1 MNFNVKSTVIAFT
14 LALTVSAAPL
24 APASGCPAGTVTAV
38 SNFAGQS
45 QVDTV
50 CVQPN
55 TCYADSAGNCAGQD
69 GTYACA
75 PNGWCCT
82 GTDLR
87 LTNQLNGNVCVNPD
101 VGKANQERS
110 PSDAAITSR
119 DTTATCPPGTVTA
132 DSNFAGQ
139 SQVDTVC
146 VQPNTCYAD
155 SAGNCAGQ
163 DGTYAC
169 APNGWCCT
177 GTDLRLTNQLNGNVC
192 VSPDVGKANQETSS
206 SNADR
211 ASDKE

>member
-1 MNFNVKSTVIAFT
+1 LKHHTIQPNNEYYNTIRQSIPLHIFKDTLLDYHLPHSAIMNFNVKSTVIAFT

-87 LTNQLNGNVCVNPD
+87 LTNQLNGNVCV
-101 VGKANQERS
+101 
-110 PSDAAITSR
+110 
-119 DTTATCPPGTVTA
+119 
-132 DSNFAGQ
+132 
-139 SQVDTVC
+139 
-146 VQPNTCYAD
+146 
-155 SAGNCAGQ
+155 
-163 DGTYAC
+163 
-169 APNGWCCT
+169 
-177 GTDLRLTNQLNGNVC
+177 
-192 VSPDVGKANQETSS
+192 SPDVGKANQETSS

-211 ASDKE
+211 ASNKE